1 MFGFLKKK
9 LSELKEKIIGKKEEQ
24 EEVEVSKREE
34 IKETK
39 KAEKETSERKKKQ
52 TKRRTGKPGKKPKKE
67 ERKTKAKKKEIKPES
82 KKVEARVEEDHK
94 REERKEQE
102 EKKPKKEK
110 ILTKLKK
117 LVSKKI
123 KLSPEEIEDYL
134 WDLELILLEADVAHE
149 VAEDII
155 SRLRDTLLE
164 KEFSSKEDIFDQI
177 VSELRKALLE
187 MFPDPFNPLEAKSKP
202 VVIMFIGP
210 NGAGKTTT
218 MAKLAKQLLDKGK
231 SVIFA
236 ASDTFRAASI
246 EQLEEHANKLGVRVI
261 KHTYGADPA
270 AVAYDAVQSAKA
282 KGIDFVF
289 IDTAGRQ
296 ETNKNLL
303 EELKKIKRVVEPDYI
318 IYVDEG
324 IAGNVI
330 LDRLKSFGDLEIS
343 GIILTK
349 MDLDAKGGGA
359 ITAAS
364 LGIPILFIGLGQ
376 DYYDLK
382 PFDKEEFISALL
394 G

>member
-9 LSELKEKIIGKKEEQ
+9 LSELKEKIIGKKEER
-24 EEVEVSKREE
+24 EEVEASKREE

-39 KAEKETSERKKKQ
+39 KAEKETSEKKKKQ
-52 TKRRTGKPGKKPKKE
+52 TKKAGKPSKKPKKE
-67 ERKTKAKKKEIKPES
+67 EKKPKTEKKEIKP
-82 KKVEARVEEDHK
+82 KGKRVEAKREKHK
-94 REERKEQE
+94 EEERKEQE

-110 ILTKLKK
+110 IITKLKK

-149 VAEDII
+149 VAENII

-218 MAKLAKQLLDKGK
+218 MAKLAKQLLDRGK

-246 EQLEEHANKLGVRVI
+246 EQLEEHANKLGIRVI

-303 EELKKIKRVVEPDYI
+303 EELKKIKRVVKPDYI